1 MVPGYDTYS
10 FLLTFSRFTSN
21 FGNPALVVSDRGTQ
35 LMKASKTV
43 ESVRE
48 GGGGLQG
55 DCLQGQSAPGR
66 LTLPPEGA
74 TRGGVRSWDWSAITE
89 RAAKSGTK
97 WTFVEAGS
105 QWRNGL
111 VERQVGVLK
120 KSLASVLDQH
130 SDLTYPE
137 LEALFDSAANLVN
150 QRPLSVRV
158 FTQEDFRSITP
169 NDLLLGRNRLP
180 LGSNSAFGDNDNL
193 PRRMEVIKKMEE
205 SWWSLWIKQVFP
217 SLIPYRKCKK
227 QNT

>member
-1 MVPGYDTYS
+1 M
-10 FLLTFSRFTSN
+10 
-21 FGNPALVVSDRGTQ
+21 
-35 LMKASKTV
+35 
-43 ESVRE
+43 
-48 GGGGLQG
+48 
-55 DCLQGQSAPGR
+55 
-66 LTLPPEGA
+66 
-74 TRGGVRSWDWSAITE
+74 
-89 RAAKSGTK
+89 
-97 WTFVEAGS
+97 EAGS

-217 SLIPYRKCKK
+217 SLIPYRKWKTEHRNPK
-227 QNT
+227 VGDVVLVHYQSKVGKGDYRLARVSEVKPDHHGIVRTVTVKMRPRDA